1 MLWDTTWH
9 SHPYLEQ
16 SWLRNCPWHG
26 QLCMCGGAVS
36 VLAVLSCCPLSGLAN
51 CEDWQKEI
59 MTIIGQE
66 EPNIAPGAT
75 IFKTMYVWG
84 NILLSADSFY
94 RPHKSLVCTT
104 CHRLPWKSVLP
115 RFLHDLCRWARHASS
130 SQGARLAQTSLC
142 EDSKKGA
149 VYGRCPSRSAP
160 AFQDPAKTR
169 LKAIVGSYP
178 HSPPTPLPPEERKNR
193 NTSQP

>member
-26 QLCMCGGAVS
+26 QLCMYGGAVS
-36 VLAVLSCCPLSGLAN
+36 VLAVLSCCPRSGLAN
-51 CEDWQKEI
+51 CEDRQKEI

-66 EPNIAPGAT
+66 ELNITPSAT

-104 CHRLPWKSVLP
+104 CHRLPWKSVLSQQERSCVWMLP
-115 RFLHDLCRWARHASS
+115 QQICTSISRPSEDTTESYCGFLST
-130 SQGARLAQTSLC
+130 Q
-142 EDSKKGA
+142 
-149 VYGRCPSRSAP
+149 PSHSSAP
-160 AFQDPAKTR
+160 W
-169 LKAIVGSYP
+169 
-178 HSPPTPLPPEERKNR
+178 RKKESEYIAALAGA
-193 NTSQP
+193 TYIL